1 MLIPFPAR
9 RVRRFAERLLSLSA
23 SPDQLRKPQL
33 WIDRPV
39 PPEPLGSMLQRLALH
54 RPGLVLLF
62 ENVVADMLEELDR
75 QGD

>member
-1 MLIPFPAR
+1 
-9 RVRRFAERLLSLSA
+9 
-23 SPDQLRKPQL
+23 
-33 WIDRPV
+33 
-39 PPEPLGSMLQRLALH
+39 MLQRLALH